1 MHIWTDLA
9 NISTDNL
16 VLHCAVVSNP
26 SQESE
31 RLVQYLID
39 HHPECLEVQSESG
52 KTPLALAFTLRRV
65 NCARMLIKAGANQ
78 ATRDSQAYNL
88 LHMLLDTNSLPT
100 CEDSK
105 QFTELVNLLDEK
117 LIPTLLAQRA
127 GENARTPFAH
137 WLDSYHGF
145 HPQDG
150 MSSDSNRDSVRNS
163 ESGSKTHH
171 EIVTSMTNAILDLAA
186 PTNQKHLELFDGTGN
201 TPAHMAVRQN
211 YPQILG
217 QLLDRRPDLLYREN
231 STGTTPLE
239 MAVDAWVNHTI
250 SARNQHDETD
260 SSAAWTNVAQRQPE
274 YFDEAYHES
283 SKREES
289 VQIMLRVCQEKARQS
304 PAKRRLVSLF
314 EANEVAK
321 RLATT
326 QRASDNNR
334 GRYYRRHRRC
344 DDDESGGDEVEK
356 WTGLAS
362 RW

>member
-1 MHIWTDLA
+1 M
-9 NISTDNL
+9 SK
-16 VLHCAVVSNP
+16 P
-26 SQESE
+26 SEESE
-31 RLVQYLID
+31 RLVQYIID

-65 NCARMLIKAGANQ
+65 NCARMLIEAGANQ
-78 ATRDSQAYNL
+78 ATRDSQANNL
-88 LHMLLDTNSLPT
+88 IHMLLGANELPT
-100 CEDSK
+100 CNDPEK
-105 QFTELVNLLDEK
+105 FTELVSLLDEK

-137 WLDSYHGF
+137 WLNSYHAF
-145 HPQDG
+145 HPQDRVTPSG
-150 MSSDSNRDSVRNS
+150 NRNLFGTTAPES
-163 ESGSKTHH
+163 ESKSDH

-186 PTNQKHLELFDGTGN
+186 PTNQKHLELFDGAGN

-239 MAVDAWVNHTI
+239 MAVDAWVNHTTSVSN
-250 SARNQHDETD
+250 SARNHWDQEEN
-260 SSAAWTNVAQRQPE
+260 SAAWLNVSQRQPE
-274 YFDEAYHES
+274 YFDKEHQDS
-283 SKREES
+283 SKREDS
-289 VQIMLRVCQEKARQS
+289 HLIMLRLCQEKARQS

-334 GRYYRRHRRC
+334 GRYYRRRRYG
-344 DDDESGGDEVEK
+344 DDEEEAGDEVDK
-356 WTGLAS
+356 WTGLAFQ
-362 RW
+362 W